1 MKSSYVKGVLYIFT
15 SCAFADVN
23 IASKKPTK
31 ISSIYDP
38 KVNEEGDIL
47 CCNSTYAVDGDKTS
61 WKGEDLFCAH
71 TRKDDTQQPW
81 WAVDLLNVYDINV
94 IDIYG
99 RTDGNEYQLTNF
111 DVKVF
116 MPACTCNSWNNLDE
130 GDVFHCH
137 FQATKSQ
144 RITLTCPNTTR
155 GRFVR
160 IKRRDTEI
168 LTICE
173 VEVYGD
179 PVNNLIESG
188 LSITAHA
195 CGYVGYGYVGPAIGT
210 SVANSDIIHCTLIC
224 FTNTACNAAEY
235 DKKTNVCT
243 LKGDCTGG
251 TQSSLFQDND
261 TNVFFYSID
270 NSIVDNP

>member
-1 MKSSYVKGVLYIFT
+1 MPR
-15 SCAFADVN
+15 AFSDVN

-61 WKGEDLFCAH
+61 WRGEDLFCAH

-99 RTDGNEYQLTNF
+99 RTD
-111 DVKVF
+111 
-116 MPACTCNSWNNLDE
+116 
-130 GDVFHCH
+130 
-137 FQATKSQ
+137 
-144 RITLTCPNTTR
+144 
-155 GRFVR
+155 
-160 IKRRDTEI
+160 
-168 LTICE
+168 
-173 VEVYGD
+173 
-179 PVNNLIESG
+179 G

-243 LKGDCTGG
+243 LKGDCTAFADINIASKKPSKM
-251 TQSSLFQDND
+251 SSIYDPKVGEGVDYLCCNSSYALDGVMPNPKRQAFEDFLCAHTHRNDNQQQWW
-261 TNVFFYSID
+261 T
-270 NSIVDNP
+270 VDLQNIYDISVINIYGREDCCHWHTELQKGERGN